1 MAVLPVGYWDGYPR
15 LASGKAHVLVNGR
28 RCAVIG
34 RVMMNHLIV
43 DVTHATKDDQQVVA
57 TLLGRDGEEQVSM
70 ETIAGWAQTIHYE
83 TMTRLG
89 PHLRRV
95 VVP

>member
-1 MAVLPVGYWDGYPR
+1 
-15 LASGKAHVLVNGR
+15 VNGK

-43 DVTHATKDDQQVVA
+43 DVTQATTDDQPVVA